1 MGSVFRTADGAGASK
16 IYLTGYTPAPTDRM
30 GNYLPQVHKV
40 ALGAE
45 RTVPWEK
52 VTNIAGVIRKLKKEK
67 YKVFAVEQDK
77 RSVPYNKV
85 FALRRVRQA
94 HREQAQGKNNRKF
107 ALVFGNEVRG
117 LSPAVLNAVD
127 KILEIPMYGEKESL
141 NVSVSV
147 GVVAYGLVSRE

>member
-1 MGSVFRTADGAGASK
+1 MGSVFRTADGVGAEK

-52 VTNIAGVIRKLKKEK
+52 VTNIASVIRRLKKEK
-67 YKVFAVEQDK
+67 YKVFAVEQSQN
-77 RSVPYNKV
+77 SVPYYS
-85 FALRRVRQA
+85 LHPTRYSLSRI
-94 HREQAQGKNNRKF
+94 

-117 LSPAVLNAVD
+117 LSPLVLKAVD

-147 GVVAYGLVSRE
+147 GVVAYGIRGSE